1 MFPVNRRGR
10 SPVKKSRSREGT
22 TFSHDSSDSFY
33 FVQNPTTLFLPLV
46 IGDDNRDGEPD
57 FDEIGIFL
65 EAQGAY
71 THDNTLPV
79 YIENAVIGKG
89 MHDEKSAEMVR
100 IMMTNRSFDL
110 TQAYSFPSISSNF
123 ANCIVQNGKFASTSK
138 KLERNFNKAA
148 QKIVAE
154 IEKNLD

>member
-1 MFPVNRRGR
+1 M
-10 SPVKKSRSREGT
+10 
-22 TFSHDSSDSFY
+22 
-33 FVQNPTTLFLPLV
+33 
-46 IGDDNRDGEPD
+46 
-57 FDEIGIFL
+57 
-65 EAQGAY
+65 
-71 THDNTLPV
+71 
-79 YIENAVIGKG
+79 IGKG
-89 MHDEKSAEMVR
+89 MHDEKSAEMAR